1 MIMKEYISM
10 LSNDFENSYGLYF
23 IYLWLVP
30 ALLSNFLTDPLI
42 ENFQHSLYLLIIG
55 AILETILVGKGK
67 KGWRRFS
74 LLLSGGTFFYLTGS
88 SLQLFFD
95 KGFAE
100 IWSFSQFNPHFLVGN
115 MGFILI
121 LVAVFMCDTMAY
133 FTGSLIGKHKFSTIS
148 PNKTIEGSLGGL
160 ITSVVVMT
168 LAFHFFSADHVP
180 TYLGVIMGLAIGFFA
195 QLGDL
200 LESLIKR
207 YFNVKDSSNILPG
220 HGGLFDRFDSLLF
233 VAPIIHL
240 IITLFNKLS

>member
-1 MIMKEYISM
+1 
-10 LSNDFENSYGLYF
+10 
-23 IYLWLVP
+23 
-30 ALLSNFLTDPLI
+30 
-42 ENFQHSLYLLIIG
+42 
-55 AILETILVGKGK
+55 
-67 KGWRRFS
+67 
-74 LLLSGGTFFYLTGS
+74 
-88 SLQLFFD
+88 
-95 KGFAE
+95 
-100 IWSFSQFNPHFLVGN
+100 
-115 MGFILI
+115 
-121 LVAVFMCDTMAY
+121 
-133 FTGSLIGKHKFSTIS
+133 
-148 PNKTIEGSLGGL
+148 
-160 ITSVVVMT
+160 MT